1 MILLLLA
8 ILCSA
13 ALPLLFRAFH
23 DWRVNVFWAI
33 PVNYLTCVLVGLVFT
48 GGFSGIVDVAA
59 QSWFILAILQ
69 GTILAVNFF
78 LLAYT
83 AQRAGVSVAALA
95 SRLSVAIP
103 AVLAFPL
110 YGDSLS
116 VLKLVGLC
124 GSLLS
129 LYLCTAQSGG
139 TSTRTPWQKC
149 LPILVFVTFGCYF
162 SLLKFA
168 QTYYL
173 DNVSYHLYVM
183 SAFFFAFAF
192 SLFAAIGK
200 SARASADFHAV
211 DIGGGLALGLFNY
224 GAVYFLITVLGMK
237 EWESSRAF
245 PIYSVGVVGLSSLL
259 AVVLFEE
266 RLSRFKTIGLVVG
279 LAAVV
284 ILNQ

>member
-1 MILLLLA
+1 MIFLSLA

-33 PVNYLTCVLVGLVFT
+33 PANYFTCVIVGLVLT
-48 GGFSGIVDVAA
+48 EASLGFLDLAS
-59 QSWFILAILQ
+59 QSWFVLALLQ
-69 GTILAVNFF
+69 GIILAVNFF

-83 AQRAGVSVAALA
+83 AQHAGVSVAALA

-103 AVLAFPL
+103 AILAFLL
-110 YGDSLS
+110 YGDS
-116 VLKLVGLC
+116 VNFLKTVGLA

-129 LYLCTAQSGG
+129 LYLCTARGD
-139 TSTRTPWQKC
+139 RTKAPSSWHRF
-149 LPILVFVTFGCYF
+149 LPILVFVMFGCYF

-173 DNVSYHLYVM
+173 DATSYHPYVM
-183 SAFFFAFAF
+183 VSFFFALAF
-192 SLFAAIGK
+192 SLLAAIGK
-200 SARASADFHAV
+200 PARARERSRAFNVASGV
-211 DIGGGLALGLFNY
+211 ALGLFNY
-224 GAVYFLITVLGMK
+224 GAVYFLIKVLGMK
-237 EWESSRAF
+237 SWESSRVF
-245 PIYSVGVVGLSSLL
+245 PIYSVGVVAVSSLL

-266 RLSRFKTIGLVVG
+266 RLSRVKRIGLVVG
-279 LAAVV
+279 LVAVV